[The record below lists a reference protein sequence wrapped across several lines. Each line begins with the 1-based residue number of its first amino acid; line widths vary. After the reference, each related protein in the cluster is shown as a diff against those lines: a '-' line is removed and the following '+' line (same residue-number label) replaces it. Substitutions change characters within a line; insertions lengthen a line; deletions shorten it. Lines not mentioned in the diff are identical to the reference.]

1 MQLTDGT
8 NSVAIGNVYLGT
20 TGADAINSSAL
31 LTSQLL
37 YGFAGNDTITG
48 GSGADTIVGG
58 TGADTMTGGAGADT
72 FIINAAE
79 SNVTVGGTANTGT
92 ISGYDVVTDF
102 DITADFLKLAGSPY
116 VPANATVN
124 GSNSTLTSGGNTIS
138 SHKITNGMITFSTAN
153 TFSTAITITSVAQVA
168 AVTQYLENNDLGNA
182 GATVAFTA
190 TISGTA
196 HTYIYEQVGATPSVA
211 NDILVDLQGANAT
224 VSNLSTLLTNGHI
237 SGTDDFINSTASA
250 ETLSGGAGVDT
261 VSYSLAASG
270 VTVDLSSVAAQ
281 VTGGGGTDTL
291 SGFENLTGSAYADTL
306 TGDANAN
313 VIIGGAGADTI
324 IGGGG
329 ADTLYGGTGA
339 DTFKYNAT
347 SDGGTGGVGND
358 VIKDFSVAD
367 GDRVDLTSILNSSA
381 AVHSTIS
388 IDQIASTDS
397 VSTITVDIGGTT
409 YTMAAL
415 NGVEAGVPDILAN
428 SHSSANLTTALGG
441 ASWTDIVDVSST
453 HSGGP
458 SAISADAATASMT
471 NSYTANPA
479 GDWTVQIKS
488 GTATVDAVTK
498 QITFSTDHA
507 TNEVVITTADG
518 TAHDIKNVDV
528 IQWH

>member
-1 MQLTDGT
+1 M
-8 NSVAIGNVYLGT
+8 
-20 TGADAINSSAL
+20 
-31 LTSQLL
+31 
-37 YGFAGNDTITG
+37 
-48 GSGADTIVGG
+48 
-58 TGADTMTGGAGADT
+58 
-72 FIINAAE
+72 
-79 SNVTVGGTANTGT
+79 
-92 ISGYDVVTDF
+92 
-102 DITADFLKLAGSPY
+102 
-116 VPANATVN
+116 
-124 GSNSTLTSGGNTIS
+124 TIS
-138 SHKITNGMITFSTAN
+138 SSVIKSHNIAATGIITFCSQDTY
-153 TFSTAITITSVAQVA
+153 SVASLL
-168 AVTQYLENNDLGNA
+168 AVSSTQKLATALQYLSQNNLGGA

-196 HTYIYEQVGATPSVA
+196 HTFIYEQVGSTPSSV
-211 NDILVDLQGANAT
+211 NDILIDLKT
-224 VSNLSTLLTNGHI
+224 VTLADISTLINNGHI
-237 SGTDDFINSTASA
+237 SGADDFINSTASA

-291 SGFENLTGSAYADTL
+291 SGFENLTGSAFADTL

-329 ADTLYGGTGA
+329 VDTLYGGTGA